1 MSKISTI
8 FYSNFTAITV
18 ACNSRLGV
26 VSAFSLIGDNLDLL
40 HTKTDLLLVILLKYA
55 TTTQAELE
63 GSEYILSS
71 VSDFLPTSIL
81 NQWLIEI
88 SLIWWIS
95 LNHCW

>member
-8 FYSNFTAITV
+8 LYSNFTAITV

-81 NQWLIEI
+81 NQ
-88 SLIWWIS
+88 
-95 LNHCW
+95 

>member
-81 NQWLIEI
+81 NQ
-88 SLIWWIS
+88 
-95 LNHCW
+95 

>member
-8 FYSNFTAITV
+8 FYSNFTAIIV

-81 NQWLIEI
+81 NQ
-88 SLIWWIS
+88 
-95 LNHCW
+95 